1 MANQANHRAWTVR
14 YASEAVRR
22 EMRKQ
27 PDAIQAKFLR
37 LFATVETEGI
47 HDVSSKYR
55 RPVQGKIWELR
66 VRGPDTFARAL
77 YLLVTGRRV
86 MILVVF
92 TKKGPKTPRDKIQL
106 ALQRAKE
113 VRND

>member
-1 MANQANHRAWTVR
+1 MPTNWTVDFIGR
-14 YASEAVRR
+14 AQREFLDQPKPIQTKFENLIKAIEAR
-22 EMRKQ
+22 
-27 PDAIQAKFLR
+27 
-37 LFATVETEGI
+37 GI
-47 HDVSSKYR
+47 HELSSKHK

-66 VRGPDTFARAL
+66 VCGPDTYARAL
-77 YLLVTGRRV
+77 YLLVVGRRV

-113 VRND
+113 VRDA